1 MPFFYSEEEE
11 YSVEKVVDKR
21 IVAKGKIEYL
31 LKWKGYDEKD
41 NTWEPKE
48 NLGCEDLIQEFEK
61 NEGNAEDF
69 YDPKVQSK
77 IDKSK
82 TDFMNSLDSDE
93 DEGDEGSDYAADR

>member
-1 MPFFYSEEEE
+1 M
-11 YSVEKVVDKR
+11 
-21 IVAKGKIEYL
+21 
-31 LKWKGYDEKD
+31 
-41 NTWEPKE
+41 
-48 NLGCEDLIQEFEK
+48 IQEFEK